1 MNRQNMNKRR
11 ITRGMIL
18 VGSAVALVATP
29 LWIVAQQQPPTPPAA
44 AIAPAL
50 TPPVSQPVAAT
61 TQVEIPTTGPV
72 AMLPKNNHVATTQI
86 SVRFKDAPIDSVLQ
100 YLSQAAGYAVIKESP
115 IDLRVTMWKDQP
127 MPPEEAV
134 SMLNTLLLPSGY
146 TAVVQGVQ
154 GKVLKITSREKA
166 KKGSIPVFVGV
177 DPNAIPL
184 TDDLRTQVI
193 PLKSVDAIKLK
204 VDLQPL
210 VGTDADLTCNAA
222 SNSLMIT
229 DTAANIHRVVEIVAS
244 LDKTQAME
252 NDIIVQRLNFADAT
266 STAKLIMDI
275 FQPPAS
281 QQANL
286 LQGPLARFFGRGG
299 PGGPG
304 GANNPQEEK
313 GRTGTV
319 TASSDMRTN
328 TIVVTGPK
336 ETLAEIKVQI
346 IDKIDNDPSVNQAFF
361 TYHVK
366 NGQAIVMQATVNS
379 LFGGSVGKHQPNQY
393 HQRPQRQH
401 RRYWSG
407 KQQRQW
413 WIGWR

>member
-1 MNRQNMNKRR
+1 MNKRR

-229 DTAANIHRVVEIVAS
+229 DTAANIHRVVEIVARPGQNPGDGERHHRPALELRRCDVDGEADHGYLPAPGEPAGES
-244 LDKTQAME
+244 APRPACPIFWSRRTRRPRRRKQSAGGE
-252 NDIIVQRLNFADAT
+252 RPHRHGNRL
-266 STAKLIMDI
+266 
-275 FQPPAS
+275 
-281 QQANL
+281 
-286 LQGPLARFFGRGG
+286 
-299 PGGPG
+299 
-304 GANNPQEEK
+304 
-313 GRTGTV
+313 
-319 TASSDMRTN
+319 
-328 TIVVTGPK
+328 
-336 ETLAEIKVQI
+336 
-346 IDKIDNDPSVNQAFF
+346 
-361 TYHVK
+361 
-366 NGQAIVMQATVNS
+366 
-379 LFGGSVGKHQPNQY
+379 VGYAHQY
-393 HQRPQRQH
+393 HRCH
-401 RRYWSG
+401 RSQGDPRG
-407 KQQRQW
+407 N
-413 WIGWR
+413 